1 MFEKAIAVL
10 SLFFA
15 AVLLPVT
22 AFAQANVNESL
33 ETAFVYVDGTTGSD
47 SNPGTQALPLK
58 TIGAAAAAAASNN
71 SASIGTHITINP
83 GTYRESVTLGVSRTS
98 LPITFQAATNGTVTV
113 SGSQILTGWTQSSG
127 NRQLYSSAW
136 NNNWG
141 LCPTVSTCPYRE
153 DIVQRQELVA
163 VNGSV
168 LTQVLLYS
176 SLQPG
181 TFYIDSA
188 DSLVYV
194 WPASGTNM
202 STATVEAAVT
212 PVLWSILGSNN
223 VVVRGLTFQY
233 ANSCH
238 GSGAVI
244 VSSASTNILFDS
256 DTFQWNNGVGF
267 GIGYPA
273 TYFTVENS
281 VATHNGDSGF
291 AVSQTNYGLW
301 QSNIASYNNW
311 RGAQGALYGCNT
323 SGVHYFSAHHDTING
338 LVTMFNQSYGLH
350 WDTDNANVSAT
361 GIIAANNLY
370 VGVFAEKDEGP
381 IAMTNSYMCS
391 QNSNLAVGGLG
402 FRDSEN
408 FSLTNSVLYNNSGG
422 QISLTGVPG
431 GIQVSNWE
439 TGQVYNL
446 LNESFTNTG
455 NILEGIDSTQVG
467 FYDGTLGGTDWTA
480 FQSTLTSSNNTWW
493 NGSNSL
499 FFETPAPANNT
510 LNDLPAWQG
519 LTGQD
524 MSSKW
529 STPAGNVAAA
539 CTFTPETDFW
549 LTVDVPNV
557 TADAS
562 GTAVFNYTVTP
573 LNFNGTVTLA
583 TDGISEVSGLS
594 GTLSATSVKSAGTS
608 ALTLRAATSTPPG
621 NYAIVVLAT
630 SGNTTHTVTAQLT
643 VPITQT
649 QLSTA
654 SLSFPDQQVNTAGA
668 PQSITLTNFG
678 KTSLSITSIVA
689 SKSFGETN
697 TCGTTV
703 KAGAT
708 CTISVTF
715 TPTGALTWKGTIT
728 ITDGDLISPQI
739 VSLSGTGTPAP
750 TVTISPSSLTFPDEA
765 VSMSSPPQVAT
776 LTNTGTVQLNIT
788 SIALTGNNPGD
799 YAQTNTCGSTIT
811 AGGTCTVSVT
821 FTPSTTGI
829 RKADVTITDN
839 TSHGSQTISLLGTGS
854 DPTVSLS
861 PSLLSF
867 TSQGI
872 GTKSAAQTV
881 TLTNTSSIKLN
892 ITSIALTGSNPGD
905 YAETNTCGSSVVGG
919 GSCTFSVTF
928 TPSTT
933 GIRKA
938 NLTITDNTSSG
949 SQNLSLTGTGS
960 NPTVKLSPS
969 SLIFTSQ
976 AIGTKSAAQT
986 VTLTNT
992 SSVPLN
998 ISSIALTGSDPGDY
1012 SQTKTC
1018 GSSVAAGGTCTFS
1031 VTFRPSTTGSRQANI
1046 TITDNTSSGSQNL
1059 SLTGTG
1065 SYAAV
1070 NLAPSS
1076 LTFSKQT
1083 VGTSSASKI
1092 VTLTNSSNVPLTIS
1106 KIWLTG
1112 ANSGDYSQTNTCGSS
1127 VASKATCAFTVTF
1140 RPTTSGTRTASVT
1153 ITDNTSAGS
1162 NTVVLTGTGTL

>member
-1 MFEKAIAVL
+1 MFEKSIAVL

-15 AVLLPVT
+15 TVLLSAT

-33 ETAFVYVDGTTGSD
+33 ETAFVYVDGKTGSD

-58 TIGAAAAAAASNN
+58 TIGAATAIAASNN

-83 GTYRESVTLGVSRTS
+83 GTYRESIALGVSRTS
-98 LPITFQAATNGTVTV
+98 LPITFQAATNGTVIV
-113 SGSQILTGWTQSSG
+113 SGSQILTGWTQSAS
-127 NRQLYSSAW
+127 NQHLYSSAW

-202 STATVEAAVT
+202 SIATVEAAVT
-212 PVLWSILGSNN
+212 PVLWSILGSKN

-238 GSGAVI
+238 GSGAVV
-244 VSSASTNILFDS
+244 VSSTSTNILFDS

-267 GIGYPA
+267 SIGYPA

-291 AVSQTNYGLW
+291 AISQTNYGLW

-311 RGAQGALYGCNT
+311 RGAQGALYGCNS
-323 SGVHYFSAHHDTING
+323 SGVHYSFVHHDTING

-350 WDTDNANVSAT
+350 WDTDNANISAT
-361 GIIAANNLY
+361 GIIAASNLY

-391 QNSNLAVGGLG
+391 QNSNLSVGGLG
-402 FRDSEN
+402 FRDTEN

-431 GIQVSNWE
+431 GIQVTNWE

-446 LNESFTNTG
+446 LNERFTSTG
-455 NILEGIDSTQVG
+455 NILEGIDSTQLG
-467 FYDGTLGGTDWTA
+467 FYDGNLGGTDWTT

-510 LNDLPAWQG
+510 MNDLSAWQE
-519 LTGQD
+519 LTRQD
-524 MSSKW
+524 MSSTW

-557 TADAS
+557 TTDAS

-573 LNFNGTVTLA
+573 LNFSGTVTLA

-594 GTLSATSVKSAGTS
+594 GTLSATSVRSAGTS
-608 ALTLRAATSTPPG
+608 ALTLHTATSTPPG

-643 VPITQT
+643 VPTTQM

-654 SLSFPDQQVNTAGA
+654 SLSFPDQQVNTSGA

-678 KTSLSITSIVA
+678 KTSLSIASIVA

-697 TCGTTV
+697 TCGTAV

-728 ITDGDLISPQI
+728 ITDGDLTGPQI

-750 TVTISPSSLTFPDEA
+750 TVTISPSSLTFPNEA
-765 VSMSSPPQVAT
+765 VGMSSPPQVAT
-776 LTNTGTVQLNIT
+776 LTNTGAVQLKIT

-799 YAQTNTCGSTIT
+799 YAETSTCG
-811 AGGTCTVSVT
+811 GTVAVGSSCKFTVT
-821 FTPSTTGI
+821 FTPTTIGS
-829 RKADVTITDN
+829 RKASITITDN
-839 TSHGSQTISLLGTGS
+839 TSHGSQTVNLSGAGS
-854 DPTVSLS
+854 NATVSLS
-861 PSLLSF
+861 PSSLIF

-872 GTKSAAQTV
+872 STKSAAQTV

-905 YAETNTCGSSVVGG
+905 YAETNTCGSGVAAGG
-919 GSCTFSVTF
+919 RCTFSVTF

-938 NLTITDNTSSG
+938 NVTITDNT
-949 SQNLSLTGTGS
+949 
-960 NPTVKLSPS
+960 
-969 SLIFTSQ
+969 F
-976 AIGTKSAAQT
+976 
-986 VTLTNT
+986 
-992 SSVPLN
+992 
-998 ISSIALTGSDPGDY
+998 
-1012 SQTKTC
+1012 
-1018 GSSVAAGGTCTFS
+1018 
-1031 VTFRPSTTGSRQANI
+1031 
-1046 TITDNTSSGSQNL
+1046 SGSQNL

-1076 LTFSKQT
+1076 LTFPKQT

-1106 KIWLTG
+1106 KISLTG
-1112 ANSGDYSQTNTCGSS
+1112 ANPGDYSQTNTCGSS
-1127 VASKATCAFTVTF
+1127 VASKATCTFTVTF
-1140 RPTTSGTRTASVT
+1140 RPATSGTRTASVT